1 MSFTFLQ
8 TTFDSG
14 NIINESIP
22 RGGIIDPAGVN
33 QQGQWGQQLAYYIT
47 ILWETAFIIAGLG
60 FLGYLLIG
68 GFRYLTAGGDQKM
81 VTEARNVIIHAFV
94 GLGIIAGSFVI
105 IRIVES
111 IFGITIVSGPLRFPT
126 P

>member
-1 MSFTFLQ
+1 MLLPLLQLQ
-8 TTFDSG
+8 TFNAGDIE
-14 NIINESIP
+14 NKAIP
-22 RGGIIDPAGVN
+22 RGVATQHGVA
-33 QQGQWGQQLAYYIT
+33 LAYYIG

-60 FLGYLLIG
+60 FSAYLLLG

-81 VTEARNVIIHAFV
+81 VAEARNVIIHALV

-111 IFGITIVSGPLRFPT
+111 IFGLVIISGPLEFPT
-126 P
+126 PHP